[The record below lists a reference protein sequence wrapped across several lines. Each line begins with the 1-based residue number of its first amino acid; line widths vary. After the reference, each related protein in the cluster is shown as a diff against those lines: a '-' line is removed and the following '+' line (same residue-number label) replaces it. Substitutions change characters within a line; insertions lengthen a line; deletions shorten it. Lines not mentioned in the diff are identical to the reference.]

1 MPYLKLSAAC
11 LAYGHVPL
19 LDHADFQLDPGE
31 RVALIGR
38 NGTGK
43 SSLLAAMAA
52 GTGRGRLDDGEV
64 WVQPGIR
71 VGYVPQE
78 PPFDPAMT
86 VFQAVVSGMGETS
99 ALLAEYHDVSHQ
111 LAEGVGDHDAL
122 LARMDSLQHEL
133 EARGAWAYEAQAE
146 RVIDR
151 FGLDPEASV
160 GALSGGQKK
169 RLALAQ
175 ALAVAP
181 EVLLLDEPTNHL
193 DIAAIEWLE
202 NLLIESGVTLF
213 FITHDR
219 SFLDRVCTRIV
230 ELDRGK
236 LASFPGSFTQYQ
248 QRKEAMLHEES
259 LANARADKLL
269 KEEEVWIRK
278 GVEARR
284 TRAVFRVQRL
294 DKLRAERQA
303 RRERMGKVNLQ
314 LDSGDKS
321 GKLVAELEH
330 VNKAYGERQIV
341 RDFSARI
348 QRGDKIGLIGPNG
361 AGKTTLLRLI
371 LGELQPDS
379 GIVRQGTKMEI
390 AYFDQFRTQLNPDST
405 LADVISPGSDYV
417 EIGGARKHVI
427 GYLEDFLFAPER
439 ARSPVSSLS
448 GGERNRLLLA
458 RLFAKPANV
467 LVLDEPTNDLDIET
481 LELLEELLQ
490 TYEGTLFL
498 VSHDRTFL
506 DNVVTQTIAAEGEG
520 GWKEYAG
527 GYSDWAGYKASLAKE
542 AASKAKA
549 EARPVAKPAEVPRA
563 KADKL
568 SWKEQRELEALPGK
582 IAALEGEQAE
592 LTKLLE
598 DPAIYQRDVR
608 PRRRRPNGWLP
619 STMNSCSAWSVG
631 RPWNPAPGD
640 ASSRLA
646 LPQGAFCP
654 SASRAG
660 IGSSPRRWRTAS
672 GVMLSSSP
680 ISLKSSGRAASSQ
693 PCEEWRASL
702 TARMTFLTRG

>member
-1 MPYLKLSAAC
+1 MPYLKLTDAC

-19 LDHADFQLDPGE
+19 LDHADFLLDPGE

-78 PPFDPAMT
+78 PAFDPEQT
-86 VFQAVVSGMGETS
+86 IFEAVISGMGENST
-99 ALLAEYHDVSHQ
+99 LLAEYHEVSHRM
-111 LAEGVGDHDAL
+111 AEGEGDHEAL
-122 LARMDSLQHEL
+122 LTRMSALQHEL

-151 FGLDPEASV
+151 FGLNADAVV
-160 GALSGGQKK
+160 GTLSGGQKK

-202 NLLIESGVTLF
+202 TMLIESGVTLF

-236 LASFPGSFTQYQ
+236 LASFPGNFSQYQ
-248 QRKEAMLHEES
+248 QRKEAMLHEEA

-314 LDSGDKS
+314 LDAGDKS

-330 VNKAYGERQIV
+330 VAKCYGERQIV
-341 RDFSARI
+341 RDFSTRI

-371 LGELQPDS
+371 LGEIQPDS

-390 AYFDQFRTQLNPDST
+390 AYFDQFRTQLDPNST
-405 LADVISPGSDYV
+405 LSDVISPGSDWV
-417 EIGGARKHVI
+417 EIGGAKKHVI

-439 ARSPVSSLS
+439 SRSPVSSLS

-467 LVLDEPTNDLDIET
+467 LVLDEPTNDLDIDT

-490 TYEGTLFL
+490 NYDGTLFL

-506 DNVVTQTIAAEGEG
+506 DNVVTQTIAAEGDG
-520 GWKEYAG
+520 NWHEYAG
-527 GYSDWAGYKASLAKE
+527 GYSDWANYKASLAKE
-542 AASKAKA
+542 AAKPKA
-549 EARPVAKPAEVPRA
+549 EAKPAAKAAEPAKA

-582 IAALEGEQAE
+582 IADLEAEQAT
-592 LTKLLE
+592 LSTRLE
-598 DPAIYQRDVR
+598 DPSIYQTD
-608 PRRRRPNGWLP
+608 
-619 STMNSCSAWSVG
+619 
-631 RPWNPAPGD
+631 PAG
-640 ASSRLA
+640 AQKAAERLA
-646 LPQGAFCP
+646 AIDDELMAMLERWETLE
-654 SASRAG
+654 SRAG
-660 IGSSPRRWRTAS
+660 NPA
-672 GVMLSSSP
+672 
-680 ISLKSSGRAASSQ
+680 
-693 PCEEWRASL
+693 
-702 TARMTFLTRG
+702 

>member
-1 MPYLKLSAAC
+1 MPYLKLSDAC

-52 GTGRGRLDDGEV
+52 GSGKGRLDDGEV

-78 PPFDPAMT
+78 PPFDPEMN

-99 ALLAEYHDVSHQ
+99 ALLAEYHAVSHQ
-111 LAEGVGDHDAL
+111 LAEGQGDHDAL
-122 LARMDSLQHEL
+122 LARMDVLQHEL

-160 GALSGGQKK
+160 GSLSGGQKK

-202 NLLIESGVTLF
+202 NLLIESGVSLF

-341 RDFSARI
+341 RDFSSRI

-506 DNVVTQTIAAEGEG
+506 DNVVTQTIAAEGDG
-520 GWKEYAG
+520 RWHEYAG
-527 GYSDWAGYKASLAKE
+527 GYSDWASYRRVS
-542 AASKAKA
+542 
-549 EARPVAKPAEVPRA
+549 
-563 KADKL
+563 
-568 SWKEQRELEALPGK
+568 
-582 IAALEGEQAE
+582 
-592 LTKLLE
+592 
-598 DPAIYQRDVR
+598 
-608 PRRRRPNGWLP
+608 PRRRSRPSLKRNPLPKLP
-619 STMNSCSAWSVG
+619 SQPSRKATSF
-631 RPWNPAPGD
+631 PG
-640 ASSRLA
+640 
-646 LPQGAFCP
+646 
-654 SASRAG
+654 
-660 IGSSPRRWRTAS
+660 
-672 GVMLSSSP
+672 
-680 ISLKSSGRAASSQ
+680 KSSGSLSRCRRKS
-693 PCEEWRASL
+693 PPWRAS
-702 TARMTFLTRG
+702 RPS

>member
-1 MPYLKLSAAC
+1 MPYLKLADAC

-43 SSLLAAMAA
+43 SSLLAALAA
-52 GTGRGRLDDGEV
+52 GSGRGKLDDGQV

-78 PPFDPAMT
+78 PPFEADST
-86 VFQAVVSGMGETS
+86 VFEAVISGMGEAS
-99 ALLAEYHDVSHQ
+99 RLLADYHEVSHRM
-111 LAEGVGDHDAL
+111 AEGEGDHDAL
-122 LARMDSLQHEL
+122 LARMETLQHEL
-133 EARGAWAYEAQAE
+133 EACGAWAYEAQAE

-151 FGLDPEASV
+151 FGLDAEARV
-160 GALSGGQKK
+160 GSLSGGQKK

-202 NLLIESGVTLF
+202 NMLIETNITLF

-236 LASFPGSFTQYQ
+236 LASFPGSFSQYQ
-248 QRKEAMLHEES
+248 QRKEQLLHDES

-294 DKLRAERQA
+294 DILRAERQA

-330 VNKAYGERQIV
+330 VGKSYPVSGQPESHGQRQIV

-371 LGELQPDS
+371 LGELKPDE
-379 GIVRQGTKMEI
+379 GMVRLGTKIEV
-390 AYFDQFRTQLNPDST
+390 AYFDQFRTQLNPDSS
-405 LADVISPGSDYV
+405 LVDIISPGSDYV

-458 RLFAKPANV
+458 RLFARPANV

-490 TYEGTLFL
+490 NYQGTLFL

-506 DNVVTQTIAAEGEG
+506 DNVVTQTIAAEGDG
-520 GWKEYAG
+520 YWKEYAG
-527 GYSDWAGYKASLAKE
+527 GYSDWASYKASVAKE
-542 AASKAKA
+542 AAKQKA
-549 EARPVAKPAEVPRA
+549 ESRPAAKTVEPVKA

-568 SWKEQRELEALPGK
+568 SWKERRELEALPEN
-582 IAALEGEQAE
+582 IAALETEQAT
-592 LTKLLE
+592 LGALLE
-598 DPAIYQRDVR
+598 DASIYQRD
-608 PRRRRPNGWLP
+608 
-619 STMNSCSAWSVG
+619 
-631 RPWNPAPGD
+631 PA
-640 ASSRLA
+640 AAEHAATRLA
-646 LPQGAFCP
+646 AIDDELMACLERWEQLELRQTGA
-654 SASRAG
+654 G
-660 IGSSPRRWRTAS
+660 
-672 GVMLSSSP
+672 
-680 ISLKSSGRAASSQ
+680 
-693 PCEEWRASL
+693 
-702 TARMTFLTRG
+702 

>member
-111 LAEGVGDHDAL
+111 LAEGLGDHDAL
-122 LARMDSLQHEL
+122 LARMDTLQHEL

-390 AYFDQFRTQLNPDST
+390 AYFDQFRTQLNPEST

-527 GYSDWAGYKASLAKE
+527 GYSDWAGYQASLAKE
-542 AASKAKA
+542 VASKAKA

-598 DPAIYQRDVR
+598 DPTIYQRD
-608 PRRRRPNGWLP
+608 
-619 STMNSCSAWSVG
+619 A
-631 RPWNPAPGD
+631 PA
-640 ASSRLA
+640 AQKAAERLA
-646 LPQGAFCP
+646 AIDDELMQCLERWEALE
-654 SASRAG
+654 SRAG
-660 IGSSPRRWRTAS
+660 
-672 GVMLSSSP
+672 
-680 ISLKSSGRAASSQ
+680 
-693 PCEEWRASL
+693 
-702 TARMTFLTRG
+702 